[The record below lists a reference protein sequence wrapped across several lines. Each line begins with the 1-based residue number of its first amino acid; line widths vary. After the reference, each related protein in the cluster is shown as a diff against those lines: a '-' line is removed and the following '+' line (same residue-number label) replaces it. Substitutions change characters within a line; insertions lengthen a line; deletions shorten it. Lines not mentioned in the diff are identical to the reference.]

1 MTTIRYSPATGGFY
15 DKRIHTAIP
24 DDAVTVTAAT
34 HARLMRAQARGMAIV
49 ARDGKPRL
57 ARPADRPVATQ
68 REDALAAID
77 GAARARILRI
87 ASLAQQS
94 NDNAALAIAALT
106 GALSDEAA
114 AALDRRT
121 RIEAVRIA
129 ARIIRAHLADADAA
143 TLAAFDAADSSYWPG
158 E

>member
-1 MTTIRYSPATGGFY
+1 MTTIRYSPANGGFY
-15 DKRIHTAIP
+15 DTRIHAAIP
-24 DDAVTVTAAT
+24 EDAVAVTAAT
-34 HARLMRAQARGMAIV
+34 HARLMRAQARGVAIV

-57 ARPADRPVATQ
+57 ARFADRPVAAQ
-68 REDALAAID
+68 RDGALVAID

-87 ASLAQQS
+87 ASLEQQS

-106 GALSDEAA
+106 GALSDEAG

-129 ARIIRAHLADADAA
+129 ARSIRARLADADAA
-143 TLAAFDAADSSYWPG
+143 TLAAFDAADPSHWPG